1 MPAQLVAPAGTLRQY
16 WVCTPAQGMPLAT
29 EVTVPVG
36 DWPGGQKK
44 CFGFVAVEA
53 AAGDAPT
60 APTTAATSAAMT
72 AMRPRARADRMNLY
86 LHTVDARTQ
95 SGGAMLRALALPTL
109 AFRRLT
115 SQSTGPRAA

>member
-1 MPAQLVAPAGTLRQY
+1 MRSFAS
-16 WVCTPAQGMPLAT
+16 

-36 DWPGGQKK
+36 DWPGAQKK

-115 SQSTGPRAA
+115 SQSTGPRAALGRCPTVRGSGRP